1 LNLVTHIYQDIPGW
15 FDWEKTYRR
24 WAEQVRPDGVIVEV
38 GAYLGKSLSF
48 LLVELQNLERYD
60 VSVHAVDN
68 WVGPEPGVDGF
79 SGLELEQGFYRNL
92 KPLMIKPAV
101 HRMKSLTAAS
111 MFEPESV
118 DMVWLDGSH
127 TYEDVYADLESW
139 WPLVRPGGEIG
150 GHDLTSFAGV
160 QKAVAV
166 WSKQHGVGYKELP
179 SCGNSGPVTSSWLM
193 VKTLG

>member
-1 LNLVTHIYQDIPGW
+1 LNLVTHVYQDIPGW
-15 FDWEKTYRR
+15 FDWETTYRR

-60 VSVHAVDN
+60 VQVHAVDN

-79 SGLELEQGFYRNL
+79 AGLELEREFHNNIRS
-92 KPLMIKPAV
+92 LMIRPAV
-101 HRMKSLTAAS
+101 HRMRSLTAAS
-111 MFEPESV
+111 TFPPEAV

-127 TYEDVYADLESW
+127 TFEDVYADLEAW

-160 QKAVAV
+160 QKAVAM
-166 WSKQHGVGYKELP
+166 WSKRQGVEYRVLP
-179 SCGNSGPVTSSWLM
+179 SCHNSGPVTSSWLM
-193 VKTLG
+193 VKAHG